1 VSSNHPNH
9 TVINQPSRG
18 LLARM
23 LVAIQITI
31 ISEYKIFTML
41 QSPTPWTASLFLSL
55 TCLSILSVIHA
66 DVDYASISPIIQ
78 GVPPSVSYSRSLQKN
93 RKKPDF
99 GGRLG
104 IANASELSKH
114 KNRIK
119 TIGVQFFAEDS
130 LAIFKQNQSWQETY
144 DYDSSVGYHWFGKSN
159 IGLGTMN
166 LVVKEYQSLNNQTTT
181 VIAG

>member
-1 VSSNHPNH
+1 MIRSHSLWTLCLLYFFRLRPNH
-9 TVINQPSRG
+9 AELYYSLIFPVTDEAPSRR
-18 LLARM
+18 LHKR
-23 LVAIQITI
+23 
-31 ISEYKIFTML
+31 
-41 QSPTPWTASLFLSL
+41 
-55 TCLSILSVIHA
+55 
-66 DVDYASISPIIQ
+66 
-78 GVPPSVSYSRSLQKN
+78 N
-93 RKKPDF
+93 KPDF

-159 IGLGTMN
+159 TGLGTMN
-166 LVVKEYQSLNNQTTT
+166 MVVKEYQGLDNQTTT